1 MAIFNSYVKLPE
13 GTKNRLSV
21 VQVLNFDP
29 DPYHV
34 SPSPGMK
41 LTPRSP
47 GWDRASIWA
56 LASRPSGLSDRW
68 EWDGIG
74 MWCKN
79 NCRQSS
85 ILTNIDIDID
95 VYIDL
100 HMYMDYTLRLAASLM
115 SRSVIDFALF
125 LSIISKHDQAQ
136 SGPPILRGVDV
147 CIIRN
152 QIWDWLGYVQN
163 IPK

>member
-1 MAIFNSYVKLPE
+1 M
-13 GTKNRLSV
+13 

-29 DPYHV
+29 DPYLV

-68 EWDGIG
+68 DWDGIG

-95 VYIDL
+95 IDVYIDL
-100 HMYMDYTLRLAASLM
+100 HMYMDYTLRLKSYEPICDRLGPFSIHNIQARPSAKWPSDP
-115 SRSVIDFALF
+115 SRCWCLHH
-125 LSIISKHDQAQ
+125 SKSDL
-136 SGPPILRGVDV
+136 GLIWV
-147 CIIRN
+147 C
-152 QIWDWLGYVQN
+152 
-163 IPK
+163 PKYSKIMV